1 MNTNRKAFLDMLSVS
16 EGTSTS
22 KATQCDGY
30 DVIVIGTDGA
40 HELITDFSTHPFADG
55 LRPSKVFNRKGETSS
70 ASGRY
75 QFMKKDWN
83 HYRDQLNLTD
93 TTIYP
98 NGAFSAK
105 AQDAW
110 AIQLIRE
117 RSALP
122 LIDHGDFETA
132 VARCR
137 NIWASLP
144 GAGYGQHENSIEKL
158 KAVYEKAGG
167 MFKAVAEKTTE
178 SVAVA
183 IQDAPKAAPSILT
196 IILGILKFFAN
207 MGSKK

>member
-1 MNTNRKAFLDMLSVS
+1 MNTNRKAFLDMLAVS

-30 DVIVIGTDGA
+30 DVIVVGLDGA

-75 QFMKKDWN
+75 QFMKKDWA
-83 HYRDQLNLTD
+83 HYRAQLNLTD
-93 TTIYP
+93 TTLYP

-117 RSALP
+117 RGALQ
-122 LIDHGDFETA
+122 LIDHGDFDLA
-132 VARCR
+132 VSRCR

-144 GAGYGQHENSIEKL
+144 GAGYGQHENSLAKL
-158 KAVYEKAGG
+158 QAAYVKAGG
-167 MFKAVAEKTTE
+167 LFAVATTE
-178 SVAVA
+178 AVVEA
-183 IQDAPKAAPSILT
+183 VQAAPVKPQPAILT
-196 IILGILKFFAN
+196 IIMAVLKFLAN
-207 MGSKK
+207 LRGKKT

>member
-1 MNTNRKAFLDMLSVS
+1 MNTNRKAFLDMLAVS

-22 KATQCDGY
+22 KYTKNNGY
-30 DVIVIGTDGA
+30 DVIVIGMDGA

-75 QFMKKDWN
+75 QFMKKDWA
-83 HYRDQLNLTD
+83 HYRDQLNLD
-93 TTIYP
+93 DKALYP
-98 NGAFSAK
+98 AGAFSPA

-122 LIDHGDFETA
+122 LIDYGDFETA

-144 GAGYGQHENSIEKL
+144 GAGYGQHENSIAKL
-158 KAVYEKAGG
+158 KAAYIKAGG
-167 MFKAVAEKTTE
+167 QFVESTTE
-178 SVAVA
+178 AVVET
-183 IQDAPKAAPSILT
+183 IQAAPAKAAPAILT
-196 IILGILKFFAN
+196 IIMAIFKFLASLG
-207 MGSKK
+207 GKKT